1 MKRILTALVGFVL
14 LLTALAGCGTKED
27 VPAATSKEQPV
38 TLVLA
43 TDLHYI
49 SPAICDNGEAFH
61 TAVENGD
68 GKTMF
73 YIQEIMEAFVD
84 EMAALQPDAVLLT
97 GDLTFSGAKASHED
111 LAKLLEKLSEAGVQV
126 LTIPGNHDLENTSA
140 LAFSGADYW
149 SVDSITG
156 EEFGELYAPFGL
168 DQALSRDDVSL
179 SYVYAPRKDLR
190 VLMLD
195 TNAGA
200 WCSVTDETMEWVE
213 KQLKAAKR
221 AGAKVVAASH
231 QNMDVH
237 SPMFTWSY
245 QIVNGDKLRTLYEK
259 YGVICNLSGHLHI
272 QHIMGG
278 VVPEVATSALAIN
291 PNQYGLI
298 TYDGETFSY
307 ETKVLDVSGWAAK
320 NGSTDPDLLDFATYA
335 RNFMIDT
342 AREKQA
348 KKLAGGDM
356 SEAEAALLADTF
368 ARLNAVYFAGDP
380 VDPAEYEE
388 GLSLWQNGRGNRYLE
403 TIVGDGETDHHRLTV
418 KVK

>member
-1 MKRILTALVGFVL
+1 MKRILTALVALTL
-14 LLTALAGCGTKED
+14 LLTTLTGCPKYDLPSGKEL
-27 VPAATSKEQPV
+27 PV

-61 TAVENGD
+61 IAVENGD

-73 YIQEIMEAFVD
+73 YIQELMEAFVD
-84 EMAALQPDAVLLT
+84 EMAELKPDAVLLT
-97 GDLTFSGAKASHED
+97 GDLTFSGARASHED
-111 LAKLLEKLSEAGVQV
+111 LVKLLEKLSEAGVQA
-126 LTIPGNHDLENTSA
+126 LAIPGNHDLENTSA

-149 SVDSITG
+149 SVESITG
-156 EEFGELYAPFGL
+156 EEFSELYAPFGL
-168 DQALSRDDVSL
+168 EQALTLSRDEGSL
-179 SYVYAPRKDLR
+179 SYVYALRRDLR

-200 WCSVTDETMEWVE
+200 WCSVTDETLKWVE
-213 KQLKAAKR
+213 KQLKDAKR

-237 SPMFTWSY
+237 SPMFTWGY
-245 QIVNGDKLRTLYEK
+245 QIVGGDKLRVLYEK

-272 QHIMGG
+272 QHIIDAA
-278 VVPEVATSALAIN
+278 VPEIATSALAIN

-320 NGSTDPDLLDFATYA
+320 NGSTDPNLLDFTTYA

-342 AREKQA
+342 ARNKQV
-348 KKLAGGDM
+348 KKLAGGEL
-356 SEAEAALLADTF
+356 SEEEAAQLADTF
-368 ARLNAVYFAGDP
+368 ARLHAVYFAGDP
-380 VDPAEYEE
+380 VDPAEFEE
-388 GLSLWQNGRGNRYLE
+388 GLSLWPNGNGSRYLE